1 VATPPDNASH
11 RGLPKRGFSRPI
23 SLLCK
28 TYEAFSAGVSVS
40 ARIRS
45 ALPRVAMPSAATMMN
60 GPSSAS
66 STRRN
71 RPSSGGHVPSCFR
84 SLEHLLRY
92 SATVPLRASS
102 ALRDP
107 RWRQPDHTRPLR
119 ARATRSSEPSRPRAS
134 AEVWAAVHAA
144 GGHGRRR
151 TFAVR
156 VPRSARES
164 RGLARVKPAPHTPR

>member
-71 RPSSGGHVPSCFR
+71 RPSFSRPCAELSSESRTPAAVLCD
-84 SLEHLLRY
+84 Y
-92 SATVPLRASS
+92 RASS

-119 ARATRSSEPSRPRAS
+119 ARATRSSDPSRPRAS